1 MDIKNNNNNSKNRK
15 SIGWIGTGVMGES
28 MCKYVMNQ
36 ENSGIYVYNR
46 TKSKAQNLLD
56 KDAIW
61 CENPQEVAQ
70 RADIIFTIIGYPKD
84 VEEIYLSENGLIN
97 SAKEGTILVD
107 MTTSSPTL
115 AKEIYDK
122 GQEREILVLDA
133 PVTGGD
139 IGAKN
144 GTLVIMVGGDEKV
157 FEEVK
162 PYFDEMGSIVSFMG
176 KAGLGQHTKLANQIG
191 IAGSII
197 GTCEALLYAT
207 KTGINLEQF
216 IETIKGGSAGSWQL
230 TNMAPR
236 IIQENFEPGFYIK
249 HFIKDMKL
257 ALDECEKMNITLQG
271 LELVHSIYSKV
282 KDTDLENLGTQGLYK
297 ILKEM

>member
-1 MDIKNNNNNSKNRK
+1 MDLQQK

-28 MCKYVMNQ
+28 MCSHIMKLAK
-36 ENSGIYVYNR
+36 ETYVYNR
-46 TKSKAQNLLD
+46 TKSKAQSLID
-56 KDAIW
+56 KGAIW
-61 CENPQEVAQ
+61 CESVEEVAQ

-84 VEEIYLSENGLIN
+84 VEETYLGEKGLIN
-97 SAKEGTILVD
+97 SVKKGTILVD

-115 AKEIYDK
+115 AREIYNTAK
-122 GQEREILVLDA
+122 ERGIQVLDA

-144 GTLVIMVGGDEKV
+144 GTLVIMVGGEEEI

-162 PYFDEMGSIVSFMG
+162 PYFNEMGSVVSFMG
-176 KAGLGQHTKLANQIG
+176 EESGLGQHTKLANQIG

-197 GTCEALLYAT
+197 GTCEALLYAA
-207 KTGINLEQF
+207 KTGIDLELF

-230 TNMAPR
+230 TNMGPR
-236 IIQENFEPGFYIK
+236 IVKKNFEPGFYIK

-257 ALDECEKMNITLQG
+257 ALEECEKINLKLQG
-271 LELVHSIYSKV
+271 LELVYSIYEKV
-282 KDTDLENLGTQGLYK
+282 KDTKEEELGIQGLYK
-297 ILKEM
+297 ILQKI